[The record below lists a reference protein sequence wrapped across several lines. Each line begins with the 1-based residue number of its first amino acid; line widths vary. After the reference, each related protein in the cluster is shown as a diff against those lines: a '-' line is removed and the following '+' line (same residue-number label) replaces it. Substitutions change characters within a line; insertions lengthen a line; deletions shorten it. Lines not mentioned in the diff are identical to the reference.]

1 MNNIIQKEETVI
13 KYVVLAKEYDVKKQR
28 IVNKYYFT
36 NTQQEAEEAKKNF
49 DDFYEAPIVLE
60 FKFSKIWMRQVE
72 AAKVLFYKKTS
83 ATMKMVT
90 DILLFAKGNPFV
102 QAIKTAYLQQEGL
115 L

>member
-1 MNNIIQKEETVI
+1 MFQQEETI
-13 KYVVLAKEYDVKKQR
+13 NKYVVLAKEYDIKKQK

-36 NTQQEAEEAKKNF
+36 NTQQEAEEAKKRF

-60 FKFSKIWMRQVE
+60 FKFSKIWIRQVE

-90 DILLFAKGNPFV
+90 DILLFTKGNPFV